1 MNEAIVKQIALEENI
16 TEKQILNTL
25 KLLEEGN
32 TIPFIARYRK
42 EATNGLDETKIKKI
56 ETVYQYQINLLK
68 RKEDVIRLIE
78 EKDMMTDEL
87 KQKILSAT
95 KLIEIEDL
103 YRPYK
108 EKKKTKATIAIAD
121 GLEGLAKIILSF
133 PLNKVP
139 EDIAKTYKCKVENTE
154 KKLEGAS
161 YIISEYISDNANYRK
176 YIRNY
181 IVKNGTIKSKIKKG
195 KEVEDENKTYEMYYE
210 YEEQI
215 KHVKPHRILALNRG
229 EKEGILNV
237 KINFDQDKIEDYLQ
251 KKIIKNKDSL
261 VCSLVINAI
270 KDSLKRLILPSVERE
285 IRSELTDNAS
295 EVSIENFSSNLKNLL
310 LSPPMKEITVLGFDP
325 AFRTGCKLAVLDKTG
340 TVLDISVIYPH
351 EPQNEK
357 EKSKKHVQDLINKYH
372 IEVIAIGNGTA
383 SRESE
388 AFVADLIKGTN
399 TKYIIVNEAG
409 ASVYSA
415 SDLAIKEF
423 PKLNVSERSA
433 ISIGRRLQDPLS
445 ELVKIDPKSIGVG
458 LYQHDVKQKELT
470 EALDFVV
477 DSVVNSVGVN
487 INTASKAIL
496 SHISGLTS
504 KTIDKIIK
512 LREEKGKYKTREEL
526 KKSTKLSDKVYEQAI
541 GFIRIND
548 GENPLD
554 KTSIHPES
562 YEKTYKLLE
571 IINSNLNELGT
582 DTLKEKLQK
591 VDKEEL
597 QKELNIDMYT
607 LEDIIKSLEKPLL
620 DPRDE
625 LIKPTLKSDILTID
639 NLKEGMILEGTV
651 RNVVDFGAFVD
662 IGLKNDGLVH
672 ISKMSKQRIKHPLD
686 VLSIGDIVEVNV
698 IDVDLNKKRVS
709 LSMI

>member
-1 MNEAIVKQIALEENI
+1 
-16 TEKQILNTL
+16 
-25 KLLEEGN
+25 
-32 TIPFIARYRK
+32 
-42 EATNGLDETKIKKI
+42 
-56 ETVYQYQINLLK
+56 
-68 RKEDVIRLIE
+68 
-78 EKDMMTDEL
+78 
-87 KQKILSAT
+87 
-95 KLIEIEDL
+95 
-103 YRPYK
+103 
-108 EKKKTKATIAIAD
+108 
-121 GLEGLAKIILSF
+121 
-133 PLNKVP
+133 
-139 EDIAKTYKCKVENTE
+139 VENTE

-261 VCSLVINAI
+261 VCGLVINAI
-270 KDSLKRLILPSVERE
+270 KDSLKRLIFPSVERE

-625 LIKPTLKSDILTID
+625 LIKPILKSDILTID

-662 IGLKNDGLVH
+662 IGLKNDGLIH
-672 ISKMSKQRIKHPLD
+672 ISNLSNNYVKHPSD
-686 VLSIGDIVEVNV
+686 ILSVGDIIKCKVLE
-698 IDVDLNKKRVS
+698 INKEKKKVA
-709 LSMI
+709 LTLKDM